1 MNCSMMAVVQ
11 VNSCS
16 RPETIHM
23 KSNVRTYRWNE
34 KRQRMCMQCGIGVD
48 ETRTCFS
55 NVKGMRMKEKC

>member
-48 ETRTCFS
+48 ETVEHVS
-55 NVKGMRMKEKC
+55 RM